1 MPAGRPSDYRPEHC
15 LTVIE
20 CGKQGMSLAETACEL
35 GVVRSTLQL
44 WEQEIPEFSVAMA
57 KMRELSQ
64 AWWEKTGRV
73 GMFEESGG
81 VKLNASIW
89 SRSMAAR
96 FPHDWRENSKVENTH
111 SGLDGGAIP
120 VAVSVTYVDPPKD

>member
-1 MPAGRPSDYRPEHC
+1 
-15 LTVIE
+15 
-20 CGKQGMSLAETACEL
+20 MSLAETACEL
-35 GVVRSTLQL
+35 GVVRSTLQI

-64 AWWEKTGRV
+64 AWWEKAGRV
-73 GMFEESGG
+73 GMFEEPGG
-81 VKLNASIW
+81 VKLNPSIW

-111 SGLDGGAIP
+111 SGPDGKPIP
-120 VAVSVTYVDPPKD
+120 LSMTVEYVDAPKE